1 MSDLNHTTRQAE
13 EDFRRNQQVQM
24 AREQDFRNS
33 ELRNAYN
40 AEIERQRRLSE
51 GRSS

>member
-1 MSDLNHTTRQAE
+1 MSDLEHIRRQAE
-13 EDFRRNQQVQM
+13 ENFRRNQQAQL
-24 AREQDFRNS
+24 AREQDFSNY

-51 GRSS
+51 GRGS